1 MSRPA
6 CSRLLVLLIL
16 AFFACV
22 PTVHAEPGRGDS
34 VADSLLKVY
43 CRQIKAQLN
52 TPEGLLMCDTLC
64 AIAAARGWLH
74 LQAVALC
81 L

>member
-16 AFFACV
+16 AFFACA

-52 TPEGLLMCDTLC
+52 TP
-64 AIAAARGWLH
+64 RG
-74 LQAVALC
+74 C
-81 L
+81 